1 MRKLAPKEKVHAAK
15 RHLEHGESFRSISE
29 SLSVDESV
37 IRDWCRIYESFG
49 SDGFLKGS
57 NRKYSL
63 EFKESAVKYYL
74 DGKDSLRGTCK
85 VFKIRNKCQ
94 LRDWIKRYNDH
105 SLKSSPG
112 GNMKMT
118 MTKGRKTTLQ
128 ERINI
133 VTDVIQSGTSYAEVA
148 EKYNVSYQQV
158 YQWAQK
164 YKAKGIDGLID
175 RRGRSK
181 PIEEMTELEKLRA
194 ENKILKAQ
202 LERKELENIFLKK
215 VGEIERRRS

>member
-1 MRKLAPKEKVHAAK
+1 
-15 RHLEHGESFRSISE
+15 
-29 SLSVDESV
+29 
-37 IRDWCRIYESFG
+37 
-49 SDGFLKGS
+49 
-57 NRKYSL
+57 
-63 EFKESAVKYYL
+63 
-74 DGKDSLRGTCK
+74 
-85 VFKIRNKCQ
+85 
-94 LRDWIKRYNDH
+94 
-105 SLKSSPG
+105 
-112 GNMKMT
+112 MT